1 MKTDYRMTSRFVL
14 GLGRY
19 RTAEVLSIHLTDV
32 RPPRPRDRDG
42 WYNKIVIDAVILIWP
57 EMTSDN
63 YRSRNGNDRET
74 SRSETIAIGL
84 LP

>member
-1 MKTDYRMTSRFVL
+1 MKVGRGWWREDRLSNDQQFVV

-74 SRSETIAIGL
+74 S
-84 LP
+84 